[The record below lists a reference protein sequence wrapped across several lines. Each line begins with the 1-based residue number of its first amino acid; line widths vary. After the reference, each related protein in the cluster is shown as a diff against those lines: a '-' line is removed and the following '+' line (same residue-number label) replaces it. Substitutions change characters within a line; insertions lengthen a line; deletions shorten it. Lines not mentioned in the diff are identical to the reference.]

1 MDGFEL
7 LRRLITFLILSLTFH
22 RALAGT
28 IDPNTPDE
36 KYLEFGKSFP
46 AVVRLRTL
54 VCNTDPEQIE
64 TLSLVPKPDSD
75 IPPDVE
81 FQVGSA
87 VIIKPH
93 WMLTAAHVVHGATVT
108 VAETENKVS
117 HVVDK
122 VIIHH
127 LFEDEKF
134 GFHDIALCYSAKPF
148 ELPFYI
154 PLYEDLDETGKA
166 ATIAGYGR
174 KGTFHTGHVFDDNK
188 KRAGHNRIDSS
199 ERTILICT
207 PSVAH
212 DRFPLEFMI
221 APGDSGGGMFIGNK
235 LAGINSFLMAVDK
248 KPDGTYGDE
257 SAFTRVSL
265 YTDWIKEQIEKH
277 ERFILGQTT
286 LGPDVAEK

>member
-1 MDGFEL
+1 MDGFKL

-46 AVVRLRTL
+46 AVVRLRAL
-54 VCNTDPEQIE
+54 VLETDLGQIE
-64 TLSLVPKPDSD
+64 TLSLVPKPGSD
-75 IPPDVE
+75 TPPEVE

-108 VAETENKVS
+108 VAETDNNGS
-117 HVVDK
+117 YHVDK
-122 VIIHH
+122 IIIHH
-127 LFEDEKF
+127 LFEDGKF
-134 GFHDIALCYSAKPF
+134 GSHDIALCYSAKPF
-148 ELPFYI
+148 ELPFYA
-154 PLYEDLDETGKA
+154 PLYENLDEAGKA

-207 PSVAH
+207 PSVTH

-265 YTDWIKEQIEKH
+265 YVDWINEQIEKH

-286 LGPDVAEK
+286 LGPDVMEK